1 MRTAIAVVRC
11 EILMIAPMN
20 NRLVL
25 PIIDSKTRESTLFH
39 FRKQPYKP
47 KNKQVLI
54 PNLKRDLKHGWMLTI
69 LAQIDRYLWGRWD
82 YWALCQAVPAHAWMR
97 WKMEPMLAILE
108 NRKPERLP
116 KFVIEET
123 LPAEPIPQI
132 EWQYSSAAESMLD
145 NTLNC
150 IPQHGEWKTWSAWD
164 YLDFFL
170 DWVLFAFGH
179 PAYKILPKEPAG
191 CEGASMRLY
200 QIFDLSILM
209 LYPEDYMGRLLPQI
223 CGKKAQKSSGF
234 YPTPLALGQ
243 FMSEVVS
250 GDKAERVAN
259 FYEPAC
265 GTGALMLSQS
275 NYCLSGVGQDVD
287 PILLKC
293 ALFQFYLFSP
303 WLAIPIWWL
312 GQTDLL
318 LGNTLSSDRPQ
329 STNAAYWY
337 DEWFE
342 PVDSSAKNPT
352 DFRGEDEISSGESS
366 EVIELNCPKLIHSN
380 TVVQE
385 VVDGKRRP
393 RNKTTSPHQ
402 FSLFNLD
409 DF

>member
-1 MRTAIAVVRC
+1 MK
-11 EILMIAPMN
+11 

-25 PIIDSKTRESTLFH
+25 PIIDSQTRESTLLH
-39 FRKQPYKP
+39 FRNQPYKP
-47 KNKQVLI
+47 KKKQALI
-54 PNLKRDLKHGWMLTI
+54 PNLKRDLKPGWLLRI
-69 LAQIDRYLWGRWD
+69 LAQIDRCLWGRWD

-108 NRKPERLP
+108 NRKPENLP

-132 EWQYSSAAESMLD
+132 EWQHSPTAEAMLD

-150 IPQHGEWKTWSAWD
+150 IPQHEEWKTWSAWD
-164 YLDFFL
+164 YLEFFL

-200 QIFDLSILM
+200 QMFDLSILM

-223 CGKKAQKSSGF
+223 CGKTAQKSSGF
-234 YPTPLALGQ
+234 YPTPLALCQ
-243 FMSEVVS
+243 FLCKLVS
-250 GDKAERVAN
+250 NDKTERISSFN
-259 FYEPAC
+259 EPAC

-275 NYCLSGVGQDVD
+275 NYCLSGIGQDID
-287 PILLKC
+287 PTLLKC

-303 WLAIPIWWL
+303 WLAVPIWWL

-329 STNAAYWY
+329 SMNATYWY
-337 DEWFE
+337 HEWFE
-342 PVDSSAKNPT
+342 PVESQAKNHT
-352 DFRGEDEISSGESS
+352 DCPVEHEISSGQSS
-366 EVIELNCPKLIHSN
+366 EIIDLNDQTSIHSN
-380 TVVQE
+380 PVVQE
-385 VVDGKRRP
+385 VVKGKRRP
-393 RNKTTSPHQ
+393 RKTTTSPHQ
-402 FSLFNLD
+402 FTLFNLD